1 MVAFFQARL
10 RGLVPWLGV
19 VFVVLAML
27 FIAMVFAAKVIIF
40 PEIAALAVGSLVYNE
55 ERWVA
60 SRLFFWLLP
69 SLSALLGVLIN
80 YTNFPLFIKELV
92 ALFLVLLLLQ
102 VFRSQVAPSI
112 SAAILP
118 IVLGVHSWLFVLSVT
133 VLTITVTGLHK
144 ATKSVSSNKS
154 MGLRDRKSLIEYCL
168 IASLWIVVTYVL
180 PFHLKVIPPLLVVFY
195 EMIPKRDRPK
205 KDFIGRGVFLI
216 VVAILGVLVAGLFGQ
231 DLVLIGLVD
240 VLLVALLAKRMALRL
255 PPAFAIALL
264 PIVFRGSGLM
274 YIAVVMMTILF
285 LFGLLQS
292 LRALENRWG

>member
-1 MVAFFQARL
+1 MGAFFQARL

-19 VFVVLAML
+19 LFVVLAML

-69 SLSALLGVLIN
+69 SLSALLGVLID

-102 VFRSQVAPSI
+102 GFRSQVAPSI

-118 IVLGVHSWLFVLSVT
+118 IVLGVHSWFFVLSVT
-133 VLTITVTGLHK
+133 VLTITVTLLHK

-154 MGLRDRKSLIEYCL
+154 MGLRDRKSLIAYSL

-195 EMIPKRDRPK
+195 EMIAKRDRPK
-205 KDFIGRGVFLI
+205 KDFIERGVFLI
-216 VVAILGVLVAGLFGQ
+216 VVAILGVLVASLLGQ

-240 VLLVALLAKRMALRL
+240 VVLVALLAKKMALRL

-264 PIVFRGSGLM
+264 PIVFRGSGLS
-274 YIAVVMMTILF
+274 YIAVVMLTILF

-292 LRALENRWG
+292 VRALEKRWG